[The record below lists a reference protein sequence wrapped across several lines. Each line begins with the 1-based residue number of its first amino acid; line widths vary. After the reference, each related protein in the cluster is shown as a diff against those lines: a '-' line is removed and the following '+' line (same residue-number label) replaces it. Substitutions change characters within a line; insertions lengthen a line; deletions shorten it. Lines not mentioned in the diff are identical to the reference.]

1 MINPLIYAFA
11 RDDLRTTARNLFNRK
26 STGLSNI
33 AKCTTLVVDIVTLP
47 ETTGTLCRLLPMLR
61 LRSFSVTRGHPRSN
75 WATGNPT
82 ELPSI
87 VIPV

>member
-47 ETTGTLCRLLPMLR
+47 ETTGTLCRLLPMLCSHS
-61 LRSFSVTRGHPRSN
+61 LSVTRGHPMSN
-75 WATGNPT
+75 WATGNP
-82 ELPSI
+82 LKLLSI
-87 VIPV
+87 IIPA

>member
-11 RDDLRTTARNLFNRK
+11 RDDLRTTARSLFNRK

-47 ETTGTLCRLLPMLR
+47 ETTGTLCRLLSMFR
-61 LRSFSVTRGHPRSN
+61 
-75 WATGNPT
+75 
-82 ELPSI
+82 
-87 VIPV
+87 